1 MPSCPLNFKMKE
13 INLSMEIRSQ
23 IIGVGSYLPQK
34 IMKNDDLPAHLETS
48 DEWITTRTGISQ
60 RHIAAEGEMTSDL
73 ALASVKAA
81 LQNAG
86 VEASTLDFIL
96 VATTSADHTF
106 PACAVETQAKLGLRT
121 GFAFDVQAVCSGFQY
136 GLVLADSLLKT
147 GQAKRGAVIGAEI
160 FSRIVD
166 WQDRGSC
173 ILFGDGAGAVILQ
186 AEQSYGQKTER
197 GLYNSALRS
206 DGNYAPYLN
215 MDGGPASSE
224 KVGKIRMQGREVFK
238 HAVEKLSN
246 VGLQVIEKSPFS
258 AAEIDWVVPHQA
270 NIRILQSVAKR
281 MELPVDKMITCMD
294 KHANTSAASIPLALD
309 LGIKEGKIKEN
320 DLLLMMAMGGGF
332 TWGASVV
339 RY

>member
-1 MPSCPLNFKMKE
+1 MQ
-13 INLSMEIRSQ
+13 IRSQ
-23 IIGVGSYLPQK
+23 IIGVGSYLPKQ
-34 IMKNDDLPAHLETS
+34 IMTNDDLPAHLDTN
-48 DEWITTRTGISQ
+48 DEWITTRTGIKQ
-60 RHIAAEGEMTSDL
+60 RHVAAEEEMTSDL
-73 ALASVKAA
+73 ATAA
-81 LQNAG
+81 TRSALEAAG
-86 VEASTLDFIL
+86 IEASSLDFII
-96 VATTSADHTF
+96 VATTTADRTF

-136 GLVLADSLLKT
+136 GLVMADSLLKT

-197 GLYNSALRS
+197 GFYNSVLRS
-206 DGNYAPYLN
+206 DGTFAPYLY
-215 MDGGPASSE
+215 MDGGPASSD
-224 KVGKIRMQGREVFK
+224 KVGKIRMEGREVFK
-238 HAVEKLSN
+238 HAVEKLSSASM
-246 VGLQVIEKSPFS
+246 QVIEKSEFS
-258 AAEIDWVVPHQA
+258 AEEIDWVVPHQA
-270 NIRILQSVAKR
+270 NVRILQSVAKR
-281 MELPVDKMITCMD
+281 MQLPFEKIITCMD

-309 LGIKEGKIKEN
+309 VGIKDGKIKEN

-332 TWGASVV
+332 TWGASLI

>member
-1 MPSCPLNFKMKE
+1 
-13 INLSMEIRSQ
+13 MEIRSQ
-23 IIGVGSYLPQK
+23 IIGVGSYLPER
-34 IMKNDDLPAHLETS
+34 IMTNDDLPSHLDTN
-48 DEWITTRTGISQ
+48 DEWITTRTGIKQ
-60 RHIAAEGEMTSDL
+60 RHIAADGQMTSDL
-73 ALASVKAA
+73 A
-81 LQNAG
+81 
-86 VEASTLDFIL
+86 VEAVKKALTLAGIQVSTLDFII

-136 GLVLADSLLKT
+136 SLVLADSLLKT
-147 GQAKRGAVIGAEI
+147 GQAKRGAVVGAEV

-166 WQDRGSC
+166 WEDRGSC

-197 GLYNSALRS
+197 GLYNAVLRS
-206 DGNYAPYLN
+206 DGTYAPYLN

-238 HAVEKLSN
+238 HAVEKLATVS
-246 VGLQVIEKSPFS
+246 LQAIEKSHFS
-258 AAEIDWVVPHQA
+258 LDEINWVVPHQA

-281 MELPVDKMITCMD
+281 MEIPMEKVITCMD
-294 KHANTSAASIPLALD
+294 RHANTSAASIPLALD
-309 LGIKEGKIKEN
+309 VGIQEGKIKQN

-332 TWGASVV
+332 TWGASLV